1 MLARI
6 CLLIQASG
14 PAAIIKNAP
23 ATGRTAHHPGKK
35 SSLVI
40 YNNPHPIRDMPIMD
54 AVFLSMLPFDFGAGL
69 KKILHNTESAI
80 RVILCVDEFR

>member
-1 MLARI
+1 M
-6 CLLIQASG
+6 
-14 PAAIIKNAP
+14 
-23 ATGRTAHHPGKK
+23 
-35 SSLVI
+35 I